1 MLRSLVV
8 LAIIAIGIRYSFKGA
23 FYTLLFY
30 LWLAYFRPDYWL
42 WTDFVSPLRLSF
54 VVGVVL
60 LISAAFSKERLRL
73 GFGPLLFLAFFGHTL
88 VSTILS
94 VRVEYSMPYWQEFAK
109 TIVVCYLMIVLITT
123 EERLRLVLLV
133 IALSLGFE
141 GAKQG
146 WAELI
151 RRPGAV
157 NTNEW
162 PMLGDNN
169 GVAMGMLMLVP
180 LWIALASTAN
190 RVWERRTG
198 YFFAAGVAYRAISTY
213 SRGGFLAA
221 LALGAF
227 YLTYTKRKAVA
238 LSIAALAAIALTFV
252 LPSQFWERMGTIR
265 TAAERAD
272 GIDESAA
279 GRWHFWGV
287 ATWMANDN
295 PFFGVGHNAYH
306 VAYDRYDDSDGRFG
320 RARAVHS
327 SWFGILAEQGYLGFA
342 LFAAILARAFF
353 VCLHAR
359 RALRSCANPGNLP
372 AYADAI
378 QAGLIVAT
386 IGGSFISVHY
396 TELLWH
402 TMALA
407 MVIELLVSERI
418 AAASNNGPSHQQ
430 RTGIELHRRGQLA
443 SRRAE

>member
-1 MLRSLVV
+1 MLRSAIV

-60 LISAAFSKERLRL
+60 LVSSALSKERLRL
-73 GFGPLLFLAFFGHTL
+73 GLGPLLFLAFFGHTL
-88 VSTILS
+88 VSTLLS

-109 TIVVCYLMIVLITT
+109 TIIVCYLMIVLTTT

-151 RRPGAV
+151 RRPGAL

-180 LWIALASTAN
+180 MWIALASTAS

-221 LALGAF
+221 TALAVF
-227 YLTYTKRKAVA
+227 YLTHTKRKF
-238 LSIAALAAIALTFV
+238 AAIVIASATAGVLVSV

-265 TAAERAD
+265 TAAERAES
-272 GIDESAA
+272 IDESAA
-279 GRWHFWGV
+279 GRWHFWEV
-287 ATWMANDN
+287 ATFMANAN

-306 VAYDRYDDSDGRFG
+306 VAYDRYDTSDGRFG
-320 RARAVHS
+320 RGRAVHS
-327 SWFGILAEQGYLGFA
+327 SWFGILSEQGYMGFA
-342 LFAAILARAFF
+342 LFAAILARAFY
-353 VCLHAR
+353 VCARAR
-359 RALRSCANPGNLP
+359 RKLRSCPNPGNLP

-378 QAGLIVAT
+378 QGGLIVAT

-407 MVIELLVSERI
+407 TVVDLLVSERT
-418 AAASNNGPSHQQ
+418 AGVSRNQTSLHQQ
-430 RTGIELHRRGQLA
+430 
-443 SRRAE
+443 